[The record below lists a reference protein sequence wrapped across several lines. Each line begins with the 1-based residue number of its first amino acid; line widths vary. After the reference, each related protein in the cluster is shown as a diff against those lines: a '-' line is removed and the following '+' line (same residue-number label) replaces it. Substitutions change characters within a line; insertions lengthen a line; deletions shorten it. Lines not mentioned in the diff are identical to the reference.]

1 MARRRRHSQ
10 VERQAQGDTRPGRD
24 AKGRLHAEDD
34 ALWRYVTQDVEP
46 TRFRPRVPDT
56 DVSGAAVQSSRGDV
70 KRADGG
76 EVDPGKGR
84 RRDTALPRPSLP
96 GVASKSSTPAQSTP
110 QVIDQKAVRRLG
122 NGRVA
127 IDARVDLH
135 GLRQSEAHG
144 ALRRFLFTAVSKGH
158 RMVLVI
164 TGKGSRPRA
173 SVYDPGADDVFY
185 EGSRGAG
192 VLRRQVPMWLRD
204 PEFQAIVVGFTT
216 AHVRHGGEGALYVQL
231 RRRK

>member
-1 MARRRRHSQ
+1 M
-10 VERQAQGDTRPGRD
+10 
-24 AKGRLHAEDD
+24 
-34 ALWRYVTQDVEP
+34 
-46 TRFRPRVPDT
+46 
-56 DVSGAAVQSSRGDV
+56 QSSRGDV
-70 KRADGG
+70 KPADGG
-76 EVDPGKGR
+76 DIDPGNGH
-84 RRDTALPRPSLP
+84 RRDTVSARPSLP
-96 GVASKSSTPAQSTP
+96 GVKPKPSAPAQPVP
-110 QVIDQKAVRRLG
+110 QAIDHKAVRRLG

-135 GLRQSEAHG
+135 GMRQSEAHG

-164 TGKGSRPRA
+164 TGKGGRRRA
-173 SVYDPGADDVFY
+173 SVHDPGAEEVFY
-185 EGSRGAG
+185 EGSQGAG

-204 PEFQAIVVGFTT
+204 PEFQPIVVGFTT